1 MDCCINLSK
10 QFILKKLQS
19 DNIDNYQLL
28 DDAQKIINQVGKKN
42 CMSLATKD
50 VSEIIYYIYCSD
62 IFIGNDS
69 FGHHV
74 SSQMSKPSFVILLDT
89 PKAYSDY
96 SKNQKRIIPPNVDIN
111 KISHGSN
118 LNPNSITVEMIIEK
132 IRSFI

>member
-1 MDCCINLSK
+1 M
-10 QFILKKLQS
+10 KLNEH
-19 DNIDNYQLL
+19 DNFYFYLL
-28 DDAQKIINQVGKKN
+28 CGQNDEKDAQKIINKVGKKN

-74 SSQMSKPSFVILLDT
+74 SSQMSKPSFVILLDS

-96 SKNQKRIIPPNVDIN
+96 SKNQKRIIPPNIDIN
-111 KISHGSN
+111 QINHGSN
-118 LNPNSITVEMIIEK
+118 LNPNSITVDMVLEK
-132 IRSFI
+132 IKNFI

>member
-1 MDCCINLSK
+1 MASK
-10 QFILKKLQS
+10 DI
-19 DNIDNYQLL
+19 
-28 DDAQKIINQVGKKN
+28 A
-42 CMSLATKD
+42 
-50 VSEIIYYIYCSD
+50 EIIYYIHSSD

-74 SSQMSKPSFVILLDT
+74 SSQMSKPSYVILLDT